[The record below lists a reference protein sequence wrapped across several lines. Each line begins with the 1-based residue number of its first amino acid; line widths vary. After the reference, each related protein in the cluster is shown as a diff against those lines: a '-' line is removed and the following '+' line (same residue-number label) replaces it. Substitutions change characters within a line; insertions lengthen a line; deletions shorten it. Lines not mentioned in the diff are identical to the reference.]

1 MNSDRLISL
10 LVETNCLF
18 LAGWVLAL
26 VAAFVLSF
34 PEKLAQRRLSPR
46 RGSSNLSSA
55 SSAGRIASTSS
66 WS

>member
-1 MNSDRLISL
+1 MNSDLLISL

-18 LAGWVLAL
+18 LAGWVLVLA
-26 VAAFVLSF
+26 AAFVLSF
-34 PEKLAQRRLSPR
+34 PEKLWFAAAARRD
-46 RGSSNLSSA
+46 SSNLSSA

>member
-1 MNSDRLISL
+1 MNSDLLISL

-26 VAAFVLSF
+26 AAAFVLSF
-34 PEKLAQRRLSPR
+34 HEKLAQRRLSPR